1 MDSKNSFEKLKEL
14 LDMQLLNEKEYQSKR
29 KNILNNLIENL
40 EKKDYSEIEILKE
53 NLLQI
58 KDLLDAELINE
69 DEFEL
74 MRSLMVANKKDKVEN
89 PTINSNVTSY
99 DKKALSTNEN
109 LKELKTNK
117 PSKSNSDIFFS
128 KKNTKKIIIL
138 FSIIYAVLLIFTS
151 YNYFSFVSKA
161 YRPSRDD
168 LLEMRSH
175 SYFMPFTF
183 LNSSQLR
190 NELDFVE
197 SAYRYLNVS
206 YFGEGICYSCFDDE
220 LEKLPEARN
229 TLNRLID
236 FDNKNSTWDLANV
249 TRDTS
254 VFLINKSFYNGQ
266 YYFSWTYN
274 SSTEDFRFGSNLPS
288 KRTSYTNYFYS
299 WKYNG
304 IMAYVNKDDETDTF
318 YAYSITIIDDNTI
331 SVYCYSNGQTYEL
344 STDY

>member
-1 MDSKNSFEKLKEL
+1 MDSKNKFEKLKEL
-14 LDMQLLNEKEYQSKR
+14 LDLQLLNEKEYKLKR
-29 KNILNNLIENL
+29 KNILHDLIEKL

-53 NLLQI
+53 NLLYI
-58 KDLLDAELINE
+58 KNLLDAELVNE

-74 MRSLMVANKKDKVEN
+74 MRSLLVANKKNKVEN

-99 DKKALSTNEN
+99 DKKALNTNET

-117 PSKSNSDIFFS
+117 PSKSNVDMFFS
-128 KKNTKKIIIL
+128 KKNTKNIIIL

-151 YNYFSFVSKA
+151 YNYFSFTSKA
-161 YRPSRDD
+161 NKPTRFD
-168 LLEMRSH
+168 LTEMRSH
-175 SYFMPFTF
+175 LNFMPFTF

-190 NELDFVE
+190 KEHEFVE
-197 SAYRYLNVS
+197 SSYEFLNTNLLAD
-206 YFGEGICYSCFDDE
+206 GICFSCYEDE
-220 LEKLPEARN
+220 LEKLPEARY
-229 TLNRLID
+229 TLNELIE
-236 FDNKNSTWDLANV
+236 FDKKSSTWNLTNV

-254 VFLINKSFYNGQ
+254 LFLINKSFYNGQ

-274 SSTEDFRFGSNLPS
+274 SSTENFRFGSNLPS